1 MHFISPFQI
10 QIHWLLIFFS
20 PRNHYFLLAHLVLHP
35 KNMAW
40 LSACPGRAGHQFF
53 LWLSLGVARVL
64 IKIVFFH
71 TLFKEASWVCKVVE
85 YCQKSLLFV
94 LLKVDM
100 IF

>member
-40 LSACPGRAGHQFF
+40 LSAC
-53 LWLSLGVARVL
+53 LGRVL
-64 IKIVFFH
+64 SVTTFGNDSRHYKDSIFY
-71 TLFKEASWVCKVVE
+71 TLFKDI
-85 YCQKSLLFV
+85 SLV
-94 LLKVDM
+94 HEVA
-100 IF
+100 